1 MITLVCL
8 GYERLWYKATSIFP
22 FLMTINLK
30 FVSVINPK
38 HYGIE
43 PPRTP
48 PGRIQ
53 TVCEA
58 AIGALTC
65 VYCGSINT
73 L

>member
-1 MITLVCL
+1 LITLVCL
-8 GYERLWYKATSIFP
+8 GYERLWYKATSIFS
-22 FLMTINLK
+22 FLITINLK
-30 FVSVINPK
+30 FVLVINSM

-53 TVCEA
+53 IGREA
-58 AIGALTC
+58 ATGALTC